1 MNELAK
7 ELMVIED
14 KAAAFYH
21 AMAVYFQNDSSI
33 AVALDNFAKD
43 EQSHSEIL
51 KVVPVIVPEGSEMSF
66 PLESVRLT
74 QAAIC
79 NSMDIC
85 LAKAQAGN
93 LTLRGFGETLTDIEF
108 SEWNSLFF
116 YVINTYKDVSHEC
129 RMAAIQL
136 QGHIRRIYQFL
147 DKLPLDK
154 DVLARLRNLPPLWT
168 ENILVIDDTES
179 VRELLKSVL
188 CMMGKVDVAS
198 DGVEG
203 LEKIRRQYYALIVS
217 DIVMPGCNGIE
228 LFQKAYQL
236 FPTIG
241 KRFLFFSGQVSE
253 DQVSFIR
260 HHNLELMSK
269 PANLR
274 EIRTKAS
281 AFLTVSGATNHG
293 GSWQ

>member
-21 AMAVYFQNDSSI
+21 AMAVYFQNDPSL
-33 AVALDNFAKD
+33 VVTLDNLAKD

-51 KVVPVIVPEGSEMSF
+51 KVVAVIVPEGSEMSF
-66 PLESVRLT
+66 PLGSARLT
-74 QAAIC
+74 QAAIS
-79 NSMDIC
+79 NSIDTC
-85 LAKAQAGN
+85 LAKAAAGN
-93 LTLRGFGETLTDIEF
+93 LTLRELGETMIDIEF

-116 YVINTYKDVSHEC
+116 YVINTFKDVSHEC

-136 QGHIRRIYQFL
+136 QGHIRRIHQFL
-147 DKLPLDK
+147 DKVPLDK

-179 VRELLKSVL
+179 VRELLKAAL
-188 CMMGKVDVAS
+188 GMMGKVDVAS

-203 LEKIRRQYYALIVS
+203 LEKIQRQYYALIVS
-217 DIVMPGCNGIE
+217 DIIMPGCNGIE
-228 LFQKAYQL
+228 LFQKAYQQ
-236 FPTIG
+236 FPSIG
-241 KRFLFFSGQVSE
+241 KRFLFFSGQVSD

-260 HHNLELMSK
+260 QHNLELMSK

-281 AFLTVSGATNHG
+281 ALLTVPCATN
-293 GSWQ
+293 